1 MKMGLLGNLFG
12 AKGKIEIGAP
22 VKGELIPISQVSD
35 STFAEE
41 MLGKGVAVIP
51 QEGKFYAPADGTLES
66 LFPTGHAY
74 SVSTEDGAEILV
86 HIGFETVKLKGEHFT
101 IHAEQGQKVKKG
113 DLLVEVDLEAVKAA
127 GYDVTTPMIILNS
140 DSFSAFDKKT
150 GSVNAMDIA
159 LVLTKA

>member
-1 MKMGLLGNLFG
+1 MKMGLFGNLFG

-51 QEGKFYAPADGTLES
+51 QEGKFYAPANGTLES

-150 GSVNAMDIA
+150 GSVNAMDVA